1 MQQILIQNFGPIVN
15 KKRTLIGFS
24 KVLVLCGEQGTGKS
38 SVAKLVSQFS
48 WLEKALV
55 RRDYSVADVE
65 ENGFFLRL
73 SSFHNLISY
82 FKPDSYLKFDG
93 LKYDFVYEN
102 QTLKVKEKSN
112 AEYVRPQIM
121 YIPAERNLVAALE
134 NAAKIQNL
142 PKPIAVFLEE
152 YHNALKN
159 AKAPVKLPLNGYNVV
174 YDDKTNTVWFGDG
187 DFKIKLSEA
196 ASGFQSLVPLLLVS
210 KNLLLR
216 VMLHPDSSES
226 RSEASLVE
234 SLRLKDTIREILN
247 NKDLDEKVRVFAI
260 QELNKSIRN
269 NRFLNVV
276 EEPEQNLYPLS
287 QRVVLNEL
295 LSVNNAID
303 GNQLVLTT
311 HSPYVINYLTLAI
324 KMGMLK
330 QKYGEDKLDGM
341 DEVVPLRSAILPG
354 DVAIYQLLSDGEL
367 GLLDTYEGLPA
378 DSNVLNGA
386 LGETNQLFDTLL
398 EKECALG

>member
-15 KKRTLIGFS
+15 SKGTLISFS

-38 SVAKLVSQFS
+38 TVAKLVSQFS

-55 RRDYSVADVE
+55 RRDYTVADVE

-269 NRFLNVV
+269 NRLLNVV

-330 QKYGEDKLDGM
+330 QKYGADKLDGM
-341 DEVVPLRSAILPG
+341 DEVVPLRSAVLPG

-367 GLLDTYEGLPA
+367 GLLDTYDGLPA

>member
-15 KKRTLIGFS
+15 RKRTLIVFS

-38 SVAKLVSQFS
+38 TVAKLVSQFS
-48 WLEKALV
+48 WLEKALM
-55 RRDYSVADVE
+55 RRVYTVADVE
-65 ENGFFLRL
+65 EIGFFLKL
-73 SSFHNLISY
+73 SSFHNLKSY
-82 FKPDSYLKFDG
+82 FKPDTYLKFDG
-93 LKYDFVYEN
+93 LKYEFVYEN
-102 QTLKVKEKSN
+102 QALTVKEKSN
-112 AEYVRPQIM
+112 VEYVRPQIM

-142 PKPIAVFLEE
+142 PKPVAVFLEE
-152 YHNALKN
+152 YHNALRN
-159 AKAPVKLPLNGYNVV
+159 ARTPIKLPLNGYNVV
-174 YDDKTNTVWFGDG
+174 YDDKTNTVWFGDR

-210 KNLLLR
+210 KNLLFR
-216 VMLHPDSSES
+216 VKLHTDLSES
-226 RSEASLVE
+226 RNEASLVE
-234 SLRLKDTIREILN
+234 SLQLKNTIREILN
-247 NKDLDEKVRVFAI
+247 NKDLDEKVRVLMI

-269 NRFLNVV
+269 NRLLNVV

-295 LSVNNAID
+295 LAINNAIE

-324 KMGMLK
+324 KMGKLK
-330 QKYGEDKLDGM
+330 QKHGVGKLDGL
-341 DEVVPLRSAILPG
+341 DDVVPLRSAILPEE
-354 DVAIYQLLSDGEL
+354 VAIYQLLNDGEL

-378 DSNVLNGA
+378 DSNVLNEA
-386 LGETNQLFDTLL
+386 LGETNELFDRLL
-398 EKECALG
+398 EKEDALA

>member
-38 SVAKLVSQFS
+38 TVAKLVSQFS

-269 NRFLNVV
+269 NRLLNVV

-295 LSVNNAID
+295 LAVNNAID

-341 DEVVPLRSAILPG
+341 DEVVPLRSAVLPG